1 MNAVREGRMRVAGAI
16 ERSQTVKEQL
26 NVQII
31 GLEQQMEE
39 LEQQI
44 KEQQNEKTLFNNKI
58 KAIKGKKEQLEIE
71 RHNAKRIEETL
82 SVERRQIQT
91 EIDKKEKNTIES
103 VQTMKRCGI
112 WQNVMMD
119 MDSGSRK

>member
-1 MNAVREGRMRVAGAI
+1 MCR
-16 ERSQTVKEQL
+16 L
-26 NVQII
+26 I

-44 KEQQNEKTLFNNKI
+44 KEQQTEKTLFNNKI

-82 SVERRQIQT
+82 SVERQQIQT
-91 EIDKKEKNTIES
+91 EIDKKREKYHRIRSNYETVRNMAE
-103 VQTMKRCGI
+103 R
-112 WQNVMMD
+112 
-119 MDSGSRK
+119 